1 MNKKAFLL
9 IVAMSA
15 SLLLTACSSNSNHSS
30 VDTTAA
36 PAISEQQE
44 HEQAL
49 NDFVRCKSNLKNIAT
64 ACEMYATD
72 NGDHYP
78 LNIADLTY
86 GYKQQPYLKEIPT
99 CPTCNSSYSYEV
111 HSNPNVYTLQCNGD
125 HRKLG
130 IEENYPK
137 FTCTMGII
145 ENKNSEPS
153 EF

>member
-1 MNKKAFLL
+1 MNKKTFLL

-36 PAISEQQE
+36 PVISEQQE

-49 NDFVRCKSNLKNIAT
+49 NDLERCKSNLKNIAT

-78 LNIADLTY
+78 LNIVDLTY
-86 GYKQQPYLKEIPT
+86 SYGQQPYLKKIPT
-99 CPTCNSSYSYEV
+99 CPTCNSPYSYEV

-125 HRKLG
+125 HRKLD
-130 IEENYPK
+130 IEESYPQ
-137 FTCTMGII
+137 FTCTMGFIRD
-145 ENKNSEPS
+145 KNSDPS